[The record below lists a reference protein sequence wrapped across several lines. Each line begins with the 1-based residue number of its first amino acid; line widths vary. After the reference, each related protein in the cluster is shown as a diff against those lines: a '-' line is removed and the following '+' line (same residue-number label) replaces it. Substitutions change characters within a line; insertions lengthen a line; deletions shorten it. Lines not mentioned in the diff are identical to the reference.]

1 MRATEFAAASPE
13 DAGGRLSRLPTPDLP
28 AGRAGTLADR
38 ALGRVERFALAA
50 VAGSA
55 LTFLLLPVAIV
66 IPMSFSS
73 AASLRFPPPG
83 LSLRWYREFLSD
95 EAWREAAMNSLLVAG
110 VSSALAVALGTLAAY
125 RLARGRFRGRPV
137 LEAHFMAPL
146 VVPPVIAAVALYI
159 AFAKVGFLG
168 SYHGLVLA
176 HTVHSVPYVVLLMSV
191 AIASFDERIEQV
203 ARTLGASEWTVFVR
217 ILLPNLLPSVAA
229 SWVLAFIAS
238 FDEVI
243 LTLFLFGNRYTIP
256 KQMFVRL
263 ELQIDPT
270 ITAVATMLIVFSVVT
285 LAMLTLLAGPVRT
298 AVGFS
303 GTPGKVAAADL

>member
-1 MRATEFAAASPE
+1 MRATDAATALPR
-13 DAGGRLSRLPTPDLP
+13 DAGAGRRTPPPVP
-28 AGRAGTLADR
+28 ASRAGTIADR
-38 ALGRVERFALAA
+38 ALGRVERIALAT
-50 VAGSA
+50 VAMAA

-83 LSLRWYREFLSD
+83 LSLRWYQAFFAD
-95 EAWREAAMNSLLVAG
+95 AVWRDAATNSLIVAG
-110 VSSALAVALGTLAAY
+110 ASSVMAVALGTLAAY
-125 RLARGRFRGRPV
+125 RLVRGRFRGRPV
-137 LEAHFMAPL
+137 LEAHFVAPL
-146 VVPPVIAAVALYI
+146 IVPSVIAAVALYI
-159 AFAKVGFLG
+159 AFAKVGLLG
-168 SYHGLVLA
+168 SYRGLILA

-203 ARTLGASEWTVFVR
+203 ARTLGASEGTVFVR
-217 ILLPNLLPSVAA
+217 ILLPNLMPSVLA

-256 KQMFVRL
+256 KQMFVKL

-270 ITAVATMLIVFSVVT
+270 ITAVATMLVVFSVVT
-285 LAMLTLLAGPVRT
+285 LAALAALAGPVKT
-298 AVGFS
+298 LLGFR
-303 GTPGKVAAADL
+303 GALK

>member
-1 MRATEFAAASPE
+1 MPVTEPAGAVPAH
-13 DAGGRLSRLPTPDLP
+13 AGGGLARGSTSGLP
-28 AGRAGTLADR
+28 ASRAGGLADR
-38 ALGRVERFALAA
+38 AVGRVEGIGLAMMSGA
-50 VAGSA
+50 A

-66 IPMSFSS
+66 LPMSLSS

-83 LSLRWYREFLSD
+83 LSLRWYREFFMD
-95 EAWREAAMNSLLVAG
+95 EAWLAAATNSLIVAG
-110 VSSALAVALGTLAAY
+110 LSSLLAVGLGTLAAY
-125 RLARGRFRGRPV
+125 RLVRGRFRGRSA
-137 LEAHFMAPL
+137 LEAHCIAPL
-146 VVPPVIAAVALYI
+146 VVPSVIAAVALYI
-159 AFAKVGFLG
+159 AFAKVGLLG

-191 AIASFDERIEQV
+191 AIASFDERVEQV
-203 ARTLGASEWTVFVR
+203 ARTLGASERTVFVR
-217 ILLPNLLPSVAA
+217 VLLPNLLPSVAA

-285 LAMLTLLAGPVRT
+285 LAALAALAGPVK
-298 AVGFS
+298 AVLGFRRA
-303 GTPGKVAAADL
+303 PG

>member
-1 MRATEFAAASPE
+1 MERIA
-13 DAGGRLSRLPTPDLP
+13 LSTI
-28 AGRAGTLADR
+28 
-38 ALGRVERFALAA
+38 
-50 VAGSA
+50 AGSA

-83 LSLRWYREFLSD
+83 LSLRWYHEFFSD
-95 EAWREAAMNSLLVAG
+95 AAWREAAANSVLVAG
-110 VSSALAVALGTLAAY
+110 VSSVLAVALGTLAAY
-125 RLARGRFRGRPV
+125 RLVRGRFRGRPV

-146 VVPPVIAAVALYI
+146 VVPSVIAAVALYI
-159 AFAKVGFLG
+159 AFAKVGLLG
-168 SYHGLVLA
+168 SYQGLVLG

-203 ARTLGASEWTVFVR
+203 ARTLGASEGTVFVK
-217 ILLPNLLPSVAA
+217 ILLPNLSPSILA

-270 ITAVATMLIVFSVVT
+270 ITAVATMLIVFSAVT
-285 LAMLTLLAGPVRT
+285 LAALAALAGPVKT
-298 AVGFS
+298 VLGFRRA
-303 GTPGKVAAADL
+303 PR

>member
-1 MRATEFAAASPE
+1 VA
-13 DAGGRLSRLPTPDLP
+13 GRLEQ
-28 AGRAGTLADR
+28 
-38 ALGRVERFALAA
+38 VALAA
-50 VAGSA
+50 VAGA
-55 LTFLLLPVAIV
+55 TLTFLLLPVVIV

-95 EAWREAAMNSLLVAG
+95 ATWRQAAANSLMVAS
-110 VSSALAVALGTLAAY
+110 VSSLLAVAFGTLAAY
-125 RLARGRFRGRPV
+125 RLVRGRFRGRSV
-137 LEAHFMAPL
+137 LEAHFVAPL
-146 VVPPVIAAVALYI
+146 VVPSVIVAVALYI
-159 AFAKVGFLG
+159 AFAKVGLLG
-168 SYHGLVLA
+168 SYLGLILA

-203 ARTLGASEWTVFVR
+203 ARTLGAPERTVFGQ
-217 ILLPNLLPSVAA
+217 ILLPNLVPSLAA

-263 ELQIDPT
+263 ELKIDPT
-270 ITAVATMLIVFSVVT
+270 ITAVATMLIAMSVVT
-285 LAMLTLLAGPVRT
+285 LVAVALLMRKAGLLTRRSSEAG
-298 AVGFS
+298 
-303 GTPGKVAAADL
+303 